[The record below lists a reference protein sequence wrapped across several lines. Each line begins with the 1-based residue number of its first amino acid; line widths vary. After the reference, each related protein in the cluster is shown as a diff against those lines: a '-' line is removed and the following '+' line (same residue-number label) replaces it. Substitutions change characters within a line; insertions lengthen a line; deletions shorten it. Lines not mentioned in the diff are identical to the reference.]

1 MSEAVMTQ
9 TRQRKLHYRGRGSQ
23 VLIYLGKLLRG
34 FVYQNDWKVMPMAAL
49 IAGLVSMVVRRDF
62 FLTMEGTI
70 KGAFA
75 LTCVAIWNGCFNSIQ
90 VVCRERDI
98 IKREHRSGLHISAYI
113 FAHMIYQAGLCL
125 LQTIITLYVCKMT
138 GMQFPDGKALF
149 TPWLIVDIGI
159 TVFLITYSSDM
170 LSLWVSCITRST
182 TTAMTVMPFIL
193 IFQLVFS
200 GGIFTLPQWAV
211 KVSAVSISNY
221 GLKCITSQA
230 DYNSLPL
237 VTGWDSIMKVE
248 KQELSTTI
256 TLGEVMDF
264 LQRED
269 LPPVHD
275 FRARE
280 YQIPTMEK
288 VFAAFNID
296 PNSNIGGTSF
306 TFNELL
312 ALADASQAAA
322 AEDPKAGTE
331 IAPADEQPATF
342 KIGQVIDTLANI
354 TEEQG
359 LRDESYNFS
368 TNVGQLLD
376 LIGREK
382 AETYVKTMTADANRK
397 AFYAHT
403 RDNVLTYWM
412 PMCLFIAAFA
422 ILSVI
427 FLEFV
432 DKDKR

>member
-1 MSEAVMTQ
+1 MSEAAIPAV
-9 TRQRKLHYRGRGSQ
+9 RPHKLHYRGRGGQ
-23 VLIYLGKLLRG
+23 ILIYLGKLLRG

-49 IAGLVSMVVRRDF
+49 IAALVSMVVRRDF
-62 FLTMEGTI
+62 FQTMEGTI

-113 FAHMIYQAGLCL
+113 FSHMIYQAALCL
-125 LQTIITLYVCKMT
+125 LQTAITLYVCKIT
-138 GMQFPDGKALF
+138 GMQFPDGKRLF

-159 TVFLITYSSDM
+159 TVFLITYASDM

-200 GGIFTLPQWAV
+200 GGIFTLPEWAV
-211 KVSAVSISNY
+211 KVSKISISNY
-221 GLKCITSQA
+221 GLKCIAAQA

-237 VTGWDSIMKVE
+237 VTGWDALIKVE
-248 KQELSTTI
+248 NQEINTTVK
-256 TLGEVMDF
+256 LGEVMDF
-264 LQRED
+264 LQRDD
-269 LPPVHD
+269 LPMIHD
-275 FRARE
+275 FRERE
-280 YQIPTMEK
+280 YQVPTIEQ

-296 PNSNIGGTSF
+296 PNTRVGGTPL
-306 TFNELL
+306 TYNQML
-312 ALADASQAAA
+312 ALAEAAQT
-322 AEDPKAGTE
+322 ETPSGETAGTDTAE
-331 IAPADEQPATF
+331 KAPDTF
-342 KIGQVIDTLANI
+342 KIGQVIDVLAEI

-359 LRDESYNFS
+359 MRDEEFNFS
-368 TNVGQLLD
+368 TTVGEVLD
-376 LIGREK
+376 LVGREK
-382 AETYVKTMTADANRK
+382 AETYIKTMTAQSNRRDMYK
-397 AFYAHT
+397 HST
-403 RDNVLTYWM
+403 DNVISYWV
-412 PMCLFIAAFA
+412 PLGLFVAGFA

>member
-1 MSEAVMTQ
+1 MSEAVMTE
-9 TRQRKLHYRGRGSQ
+9 TRQHKLHYRGRGSQ
-23 VLIYLGKLLRG
+23 IIIYLGKLLRG

-62 FLTMEGTI
+62 FQTMEGTL

-113 FAHMIYQAGLCL
+113 VSHMIYQAGLCL
-125 LQTIITLYVCKMT
+125 LQTIITLYVCKTT
-138 GMQFPDGKALF
+138 GMQFPDGKSLF
-149 TPWLIVDIGI
+149 THWLIADIGI

-200 GGIFTLPQWAV
+200 GGIFTLPDWAV

-221 GLKCITSQA
+221 GLKCIASQA

-248 KQELSTTI
+248 KQELKTTI
-256 TLGEVMDF
+256 TLGQVMDF
-264 LQRED
+264 LQRDD
-269 LPPVHD
+269 LPAIHD
-275 FRARE
+275 IRERE
-280 YQIPTMEK
+280 YNVPTTAQIMS
-288 VFAAFNID
+288 AFNID
-296 PNSNIGGTSF
+296 PDARFGDSPFSYNQ
-306 TFNELL
+306 LL
-312 ALADASQAAA
+312 TLAETALSAEAAP
-322 AEDPKAGTE
+322 ETTE
-331 IAPADEQPATF
+331 IAPAEKPQSTF
-342 KIGQVIDTLANI
+342 KIGQVIDVLAQI
-354 TEEQG
+354 TKEQG
-359 LRDESYNFS
+359 LRDEEYNLS
-368 TNVGQLLD
+368 TTVGQVLD

-382 AETYVKTMTADANRK
+382 AETYVKTMTAASNQK
-397 AFYAHT
+397 PFYENS
-403 RDNVLTYWM
+403 RDNILSYWV
-412 PMCLFIAAFA
+412 PLCCFILAFA
-422 ILSVI
+422 LLSII